1 MACSKAWTRHVDEKI
16 LTEHFGLANLYEIEA
31 YLKRGGYRAV
41 TKALQEMTPAGIMDE
56 VKKAGLRGR
65 GGAGFPAG
73 MKWSFVPKTSDKPKY
88 LCVNADE
95 GEPGTFKDRYILTHN
110 PHLLIEGIII
120 ASFSVGIHAAY
131 VYIRGEYEAVAQRL
145 EQALAQAA
153 QKGYLGKDILET
165 GFDLDVFVHRG
176 AGAYICGEETAL
188 LESLEGK
195 RGYPRLK
202 PPFPATVGLFQ
213 CPTVINNVETLAN
226 IPVIIQKG
234 APWFLDK
241 GLAKDGG
248 TRIFGVSGPVVRPGI
263 YELPVGT
270 SLREIIYTHAGGLKP
285 GKKLKAVIPG
295 GMSAPILK
303 ADEIDIKMDFDS
315 LAGVGSMLG
324 SAAVIVIDEATPI
337 LDVLKKVAKFYAH
350 ESCGQCTPCRIGTSW
365 IHKIIKRMSAGH
377 GEKGDVDE
385 LVRLASN
392 IKGKTLC
399 PMGDAASLP
408 VLSLAQKFK
417 NELES
422 CLKDGSG

>member
-1 MACSKAWTRHVDEKI
+1 MAEKI
-16 LTEHFGLANLYEIEA
+16 LTKHFDLANLYEIET
-31 YLKRGGYRAV
+31 YLEQGGYRAV
-41 TKALQEMTPAGIMDE
+41 TKALKQMTPAGIMDE
-56 VKKAGLRGR
+56 VKKASLRGR

-73 MKWSFVPKTSDKPKY
+73 LKWSFVPQTSDKPKY

-110 PHLLIEGIII
+110 PHLLIEGTII
-120 ASFSVGIHAAY
+120 ASFSVGIHSAY
-131 VYIRGEYEAVAQRL
+131 VYIRGEYETVAQRL
-145 EQALAQAA
+145 EHAVVEAA
-153 QKGYLGKDILET
+153 EKGYLGKNILGS
-165 GFDLDVFVHRG
+165 GFDLDIFVHRG

-188 LESLEGK
+188 LESLEG
-195 RGYPRLK
+195 RRAYPRLK
-202 PPFPATVGLFQ
+202 PPFPASVGLFQ

-226 IPVIIQKG
+226 IPAIIEKG
-234 APWFLDK
+234 ASWFLDK
-241 GLAKDGG
+241 GLPRDGG

-270 SLREIIYTHAGGLKP
+270 SLREIIEIHAGGLKP

-303 ADEIDIKMDFDS
+303 PDEIDIKMDFDS
-315 LAGVGSMLG
+315 LAGIGSMLG
-324 SAAVIVIDEATPI
+324 SAAIIVIDEDTPI
-337 LDVLKKVAKFYAH
+337 LDVLEKVAKFYAH

-365 IHKIIKRMSAGH
+365 IYKIVKRMSSGQ
-377 GEKGDVDE
+377 GEKGDAEE

-399 PMGDAASLP
+399 PMGDAASMP

-417 NELES
+417 NDLES
-422 CLKDGSG
+422 CLKEG

>member
-1 MACSKAWTRHVDEKI
+1 VGEKI
-16 LTEHFGLANLYEIEA
+16 LTEHFGLANLFQIEV
-31 YLKRGGYRAV
+31 YLKQGGYRAV
-41 TKALQEMTPAGIMDE
+41 TKALNKMTPAAIMDE
-56 VKKAGLRGR
+56 VKKASLRGR

-73 MKWSFVPKTSDKPKY
+73 LKWSFVPKTSDKPKY

-120 ASFSVGIHAAY
+120 ASFSVGIHSAY

-145 EQALAQAA
+145 EQAISQAA
-153 QKGYLGKDILET
+153 EKGYLGKDILRS
-165 GFDLDVFVHRG
+165 GFDLDIFVHRG

-195 RGYPRLK
+195 RGHPRLK
-202 PPFPATVGLFQ
+202 PPFPASVGLFQ

-226 IPVIIQKG
+226 IPAIIEKG
-234 APWFLDK
+234 ALWFLDK

-270 SLREIIYTHAGGLKP
+270 SLREIIEIHAGGLKS
-285 GKKLKAVIPG
+285 GKKIKAVIPG

-315 LAGVGSMLG
+315 LAGIGSMLG
-324 SAAVIVIDEATPI
+324 SAAVIVIDEDTPI
-337 LDVLKKVAKFYAH
+337 LDVLKQVAKFYAH

-365 IHKIIKRMSAGH
+365 IYKIVKRMSAGR
-377 GEKGDVDE
+377 GEIGDVAE

-399 PMGDAASLP
+399 PMGDAASMP
-408 VLSLAQKFK
+408 VLSIAQKFEH
-417 NELES
+417 ELSS
-422 CLKDGSG
+422 CLKDG